1 MEKLFRKKRCTM
13 LISDRSKEIIENLM
27 NANEPLTISDLA
39 KTLNVTERTIYRQI
53 PEVTEIIESY
63 DLTLDNTS
71 GKGFMIFGSLYNIKR
86 LSIAFEEVKN
96 EQSYS
101 SKERVDIIILFLLN
115 EDDYIKTQS
124 LAIDLNT
131 SSQTIRNDY
140 HSLKKKLQGHNVVFE
155 TKKSEGVRLNGHEI
169 PKRHLFVNVLL
180 QNIAPDSF
188 FDWLKHDN
196 YRYHPFIDLLKK
208 FDYEQILK
216 IFYQKIQPVIRKRHL
231 NISDK
236 ELQEFLLLIAIFIKR
251 HTNIDDREDI
261 LKLTIQ
267 ESTTDY
273 EEHFRQDIMKILK
286 NNFDISIYNN
296 EQDYFCWMIHLY
308 VGRSHFELNH
318 QISAFQ
324 NLDHISCLI
333 SEVEKKFHF
342 PFDEDK
348 NLAENLLL
356 HINMAMER
364 IQSGITVT
372 NPMLEDIYQSNPK
385 LYEIVKESFQKIFHP
400 TKIPEDEIGYIVIYF
415 IASLDYLSKNSIS
428 VLVVCSTGI
437 GSSKMLRSRLEREF
451 SEIDVKKIISLH
463 KLHDEN
469 LKQYDLIISTVP
481 LDLDENKFLCVS
493 PLLNEDEKHK
503 VKEQIEI
510 LNKQRRLS

>member
-1 MEKLFRKKRCTM
+1 M

-27 NANEPLTISDLA
+27 NANGPLTVAALA
-39 KTLNVTERTIYRQI
+39 KKLNVTERTIYRQI
-53 PEVTEIIESY
+53 PEVTQIMESY
-63 DLTLDNTS
+63 DLSLDNSS

-86 LSIAFEEVKN
+86 LNNAFEEVKT
-96 EQSYS
+96 EQNYS
-101 SKERVDIIILFLLN
+101 SKERVDIILLSLLN

-131 SSQTIRNDY
+131 SSQTVRNDY
-140 HSLKKKLQGHNVVFE
+140 HALKDKLQGHNVTFE
-155 TKKSEGVRLNGHEI
+155 TKKSEGVRLTGMEI

-180 QNIAPDSF
+180 QNITPAVF
-188 FDWLKHDN
+188 FDWLKDTN
-196 YRYHPFIDLLKK
+196 FRPNPFIELLKK
-208 FDYEQILK
+208 FHYEEDLK
-216 IFYQKIQPVIRKRHL
+216 TLYEKLQPVIRKRHL

-236 ELQEFLLLIAIFIKR
+236 ELQEFLLLMTVFIKR
-251 HTNIDDREDI
+251 HSNIEDQDEI
-261 LKLTIQ
+261 LSLTIQ
-267 ESTTDY
+267 ESDTDY
-273 EEHFRQDIMKILK
+273 EEQFRQDILKILK
-286 NNFDISIYNN
+286 QNFDIEIYKN
-296 EQDYFCWMIHLY
+296 EKDYFHWMIHLY
-308 VGRSHFELNH
+308 VGRTHYELSQ

-333 SEVEKKFHF
+333 KEIEEKFQF
-342 PFDEDK
+342 PFSQDK

-385 LYEIVKESFQKIFHP
+385 LYEIVKQCFRNVFHP
-400 TKIPEDEIGYIVIYF
+400 VKIPEDEIGYIVIYF
-415 IASLDYLSKNSIS
+415 IASMDSLSKHSIS

-469 LKQYDLIISTVP
+469 LEQYDLIISTVP
-481 LDLDENKFLCVS
+481 IDMDESKYLCVS
-493 PLLNEDEKHK
+493 PLLNVEEKES
-503 VKEQIEI
+503 VKKKINQ
-510 LNKQRRLS
+510 LNRL

>member
-1 MEKLFRKKRCTM
+1 M

-27 NANEPLTISDLA
+27 NANGPLTVAALA
-39 KTLNVTERTIYRQI
+39 KKLNVTERTIYRQI
-53 PEVTEIIESY
+53 PEVTQIMESY
-63 DLTLDNTS
+63 DLSLDNSS

-86 LSIAFEEVKN
+86 LNNAFEEIKT
-96 EQSYS
+96 EQNYS
-101 SKERVDIIILFLLN
+101 SKERVDIILLSLLN

-131 SSQTIRNDY
+131 SSQTVRNDY
-140 HSLKKKLQGHNVVFE
+140 HALKDKLQGHNVTFE
-155 TKKSEGVRLNGHEI
+155 TKKSEGVRLTGMEI

-180 QNIAPDSF
+180 QNITPAVF
-188 FDWLKHDN
+188 FDWLKDTN
-196 YRYHPFIDLLKK
+196 FRPNPFIDLLKT
-208 FDYEQILK
+208 FHYEEDLK
-216 IFYQKIQPVIRKRHL
+216 ILYEKLQPVIRKRHL

-236 ELQEFLLLIAIFIKR
+236 ELQEFLLLMTVFIKR
-251 HTNIDDREDI
+251 HSNIKDQDEI
-261 LKLTIQ
+261 LSLTIQ
-267 ESTTDY
+267 ESDTDY
-273 EEHFRQDIMKILK
+273 EEQFRQDIIKILK
-286 NNFDISIYNN
+286 QHFDIEIYKN
-296 EQDYFCWMIHLY
+296 EKDYFHWMIHLY
-308 VGRSHFELNH
+308 VGRTHYELSQ

-333 SEVEKKFHF
+333 KEIEEKFQF
-342 PFDEDK
+342 PFSQDK

-364 IQSGITVT
+364 IQIGITVA

-385 LYEIVKESFQKIFHP
+385 LYEIVKQCFRNVFQP
-400 TKIPEDEIGYIVIYF
+400 VKIPEDEIGYIVIYF
-415 IASLDYLSKNSIS
+415 IASMDSLSKHSIS

-469 LKQYDLIISTVP
+469 LHQYDLIISTVP
-481 LDLDENKFLCVS
+481 IDMDENKYLCVS
-493 PLLNEDEKHK
+493 PLLNAEEKEN
-503 VKEQIEI
+503 VKKKINQ
-510 LNKQRRLS
+510 LNRL

>member
-1 MEKLFRKKRCTM
+1 M

-27 NANEPLTISDLA
+27 NASEPLTVSDLA
-39 KTLNVTERTIYRQI
+39 KMLNVTERTIYRQI
-53 PEVTEIIESY
+53 PEVTQIMHSY
-63 DLTLDNTS
+63 DLTLDNSS

-86 LSIAFEEVKN
+86 LSSAFEEVKT
-96 EQSYS
+96 EQNYS
-101 SKERVDIIILFLLN
+101 SKERIDIILLTLLN
-115 EDDYIKTQS
+115 EDDYIKTQA

-131 SSQTIRNDY
+131 SAQTIRNDY
-140 HSLKKKLQGHNVVFE
+140 NALKKKLEGHNVIFE
-155 TKKSEGVRLNGHEI
+155 TKKSEGVRLTGHEI

-180 QNIAPDSF
+180 QNITPDNF

-196 YRYHPFIDLLKK
+196 YRQNPFIDLLKY
-208 FDYEQILK
+208 FDYEQTLQIL
-216 IFYQKIQPVIRKRHL
+216 YQKIQSVIRKRHL
-231 NISDK
+231 TISDK
-236 ELQEFLLLIAIFIKR
+236 ELQEFLVLIAIFIKR
-251 HTNIDDREDI
+251 HAYINDQIDI

-267 ESTTDY
+267 DSTTDY
-273 EEHFRQDIMKILK
+273 EKHFRQDILSILDHEF
-286 NNFDISIYNN
+286 NIQIYDN

-308 VGRSHFELNH
+308 VGRSHFELNQ

-333 SEVEKKFHF
+333 CEIEKKFNF
-342 PFDEDK
+342 PFSEDK
-348 NLAENLLL
+348 NLAESLLL

-364 IQSGITVT
+364 IQSGITVA

-385 LYEIVKESFQKIFHP
+385 LYEIVKESFRNVFHP
-400 TKIPEDEIGYIVIYF
+400 LKIPEDEIGYIVIYF

-493 PLLNEDEKHK
+493 PLLNDEEKHK
-503 VKEQIEI
+503 VKQQIEI

>member
-1 MEKLFRKKRCTM
+1 M

-27 NANEPLTISDLA
+27 NANGPLTVAALA
-39 KTLNVTERTIYRQI
+39 KKIGVTERTIYRQI
-53 PEVTEIIESY
+53 PEVTEIMESY
-63 DLTLDNTS
+63 DLTLDNSS

-86 LSIAFEEVKN
+86 LNSAFEEVKT
-96 EQSYS
+96 EQNYS
-101 SKERVDIIILFLLN
+101 SKERVDIILLSLLN

-140 HSLKKKLQGHNVVFE
+140 HALKEKLNGHNVTFE
-155 TKKSEGVRLNGHEI
+155 TKKSEGVRLTGHEI

-180 QNIAPDSF
+180 QNITPDNF
-188 FDWLKHDN
+188 FDWLKDDN
-196 YRYHPFIDLLKK
+196 YHQNPFIDLLKS
-208 FDYEQILK
+208 FDYEQTLK
-216 IFYQKIQPVIRKRHL
+216 ILYQKIQSVIRKRRL

-236 ELQEFLLLIAIFIKR
+236 ELQEFLVLIAIFIKR
-251 HTNIDDREDI
+251 HHQVDAQEDI

-267 ESTTDY
+267 DSNTDY
-273 EEHFRQDIMKILK
+273 EEQFRQDIIKILDR
-286 NNFDISIYNN
+286 NFDIQIKDN
-296 EQDYFCWMIHLY
+296 EKDYFHWMIHLY
-308 VGRSHFELNH
+308 VGRSHYELNQ

-333 SEVEKKFHF
+333 SEIESKFHF
-342 PFDEDK
+342 PFSEDK
-348 NLAENLLL
+348 NLAESLLL

-385 LYEIVKESFQKIFHP
+385 LYEIVKESFRNIFQP
-400 TKIPEDEIGYIVIYF
+400 VKIPEDEIGYIVIYF
-415 IASLDYLSKNSIS
+415 IASMDYLSQNSIS

-437 GSSKMLRSRLEREF
+437 GSSKMLRSRLERVF

-463 KLHDEN
+463 KLHDED
-469 LKQYDLIISTVP
+469 LTQYDFIISTVP
-481 LDLDENKFLCVS
+481 LDLDESKYLCVS
-493 PLLNEDEKHK
+493 PLLNDGEKEK
-503 VKEQIEI
+503 VKKQIEI
-510 LNKQRRLS
+510 LNKQH